1 MLGAEEALPVASTVM
16 RKLELLKDQYP
27 AAESVEA

>member
-1 MLGAEEALPVASTVM
+1 MVM

-27 AAESVEA
+27 AEESVDAWRI